1 MKDFITVA
9 VTKERKET
17 LQFIFLFLEVPP
29 SYSFTKGIVL
39 LIRAFSYG
47 KKKEIKLLLS
57 LEQLN
62 SRFSRCLAHLA
73 EE

>member
-1 MKDFITVA
+1 MYEATVEHFITVA

-29 SYSFTKGIVL
+29 NYSFTEGIIL

-47 KKKEIKLLLS
+47 KKKEMTS
-57 LEQLN
+57 
-62 SRFSRCLAHLA
+62 
-73 EE
+73 